1 MSTAAASSSARARTS
16 TRIARRSS
24 AGAFR
29 RKRAAS
35 FPSFPTKRDPSIFRA
50 SSAAPSSSTSA
61 AAAPTARAAASS
73 ASRSTVSPVSPG
85 SSPSAPRIVGFGFG
99 AGAPPNSSRMPSQGD
114 RSAPL
119 LGGAFSFRRLF
130 SSSRPPR
137 AFRTSRAFR
146 SSWFG
151 KGEWLAGRGVKNAPC
166 RCSAV
171 CAASSDCARS
181 DPKLPPDR
189 FICDGCG
196 TYVARDPGVAPN
208 PVG

>member
-1 MSTAAASSSARARTS
+1 MSTDAASSRARARTS
-16 TRIARRSS
+16 TRIARRLS
-24 AGAFR
+24 AGASR

-35 FPSFPTKRDPSIFRA
+35 ASETKRVSIFRA

-73 ASRSTVSPVSPG
+73 ASRSTVSLVTPG
-85 SSPSAPRIVGFGFG
+85 SSPSAPPFGFGAG

-114 RSAPL
+114 RSA
-119 LGGAFSFRRLF
+119 LGGAFRRLF
-130 SSSRPPR
+130 SSSTR
-137 AFRTSRAFR
+137 AFRTSRALR

-151 KGEWLAGRGVKNAPC
+151 PGEWLARRGDGNAPC
-166 RCSAV
+166 GRSAV

-196 TYVARDPGVAPN
+196 TYAPRLWVAPI
-208 PVG
+208 PG